1 MAVNRTDDGGRKY
14 IPRSEMIEVYKVVLM
29 EAWHD
34 QTNHLQSDRMQLL
47 GQIKE
52 LEGKLSY
59 IRDLLSSKQ
68 LDPADFREMKTEYS
82 NKLEKLEAKLS
93 ACDSKVNPYLRT
105 SQTNRFFANAL
116 PDPLFK
122 YLSNSNALYLSLK
135 AM

>member
-93 ACDSKVNPYLRT
+93 ACDSKVNPYL
-105 SQTNRFFANAL
+105 
-116 PDPLFK
+116 
-122 YLSNSNALYLSLK
+122 
-135 AM
+135 